1 MLNETGRVREW
12 IGKWEGD
19 AFLSLYICISIYLGL
34 YNHFKL
40 FIAKIYPLVT
50 LSKSISMCLVPLVCL
65 LILTVNTTK
74 MPSLYDR
81 EMEIKN

>member
-1 MLNETGRVREW
+1 MLTNGEGMRNDIETK
-12 IGKWEGD
+12 GKS
-19 AFLSLYICISIYLGL
+19 AMSLES
-34 YNHFKL
+34 KDQL

-81 EMEIKN
+81 GMEIKN